1 MEIGCKA
8 EKNKIYIFFVGELDE
23 YSSSKVKQ
31 KVDKI
36 IDQTTVN
43 QSVIFDFSQTSFMD
57 STGIGVLL
65 GRYKKLK
72 KLGIKGYVYNPSFQV
87 DKILQISGI
96 YDVMPKYKRG

>member
-1 MEIGCKA
+1 MEIESKA
-8 EKNKIYIFFVGELDE
+8 EKSKVYIYFVGELDE
-23 YSSSKVKQ
+23 YSSSSVKI

-36 IDQTTVN
+36 LDKTEPN
-43 QSVIFDFSQTSFMD
+43 YSVFFDFSKTTFMD

-65 GRYKKLK
+65 GRYKKIKRLGLK
-72 KLGIKGYVYNPSFQV
+72 CYVINPSFQV

>member
-1 MEIGCKA
+1 MEIQSSTD
-8 EKNKIYIFFVGELDE
+8 KNSTYIYFIGELDE
-23 YSSSKVKQ
+23 YSSTITRS

-36 IDQTTVN
+36 IDLVKQN
-43 QSVIFDFSQTSFMD
+43 QSVVFDFSKTTFMD

-72 KLGIKGYVYNPSFQV
+72 KLGLKGYVSNPSFQV

-96 YDVMPKYKRG
+96 YDIMPKYKRG

>member
-1 MEIGCKA
+1 MEIQSSID
-8 EKNKIYIFFVGELDE
+8 KNLTYIYFIGELDE
-23 YSSSKVKQ
+23 YSSTIARS

-36 IDQTTVN
+36 IDLVRQDQN
-43 QSVIFDFSQTSFMD
+43 VIFDFSKTTFMD

-72 KLGIKGYVYNPSFQV
+72 KLGLKGYVSNPSFQV

-96 YDVMPKYKRG
+96 YDIMPKYKRG

>member
-1 MEIGCKA
+1 MDITCKA
-8 EKNKIYIFFVGELDE
+8 EKSKIYIYFIGELDE
-23 YSSSKVKQ
+23 HSSSGVKFT
-31 KVDKI
+31 VDSI
-36 IDQTTVN
+36 IDKTATG
-43 QSVIFDFSQTSFMD
+43 QSVFFDFSQTTFMD

>member
-1 MEIGCKA
+1 MEIQSSI
-8 EKNKIYIFFVGELDE
+8 EKNSTYIYLIGELDE
-23 YSSSKVKQ
+23 YSSSYTRN

-36 IDQTTVN
+36 IDLVSQKS
-43 QSVIFDFSQTSFMD
+43 SVIFDFSKTTFMD

-72 KLGIKGYVYNPSFQV
+72 KLGIKGYISNPSFQI

-96 YDVMPKYKRG
+96 YDIMPKYKRG